1 MHQFALKI
9 GLFALTAVLLAACG
23 SQPRNS
29 TYDARQ
35 YDCGTCGTVQR
46 IEQVRLADRQ
56 ESQSI
61 GMGAVLGA
69 IIGGVAGS
77 KVGNGDT
84 RTVATVAGAAV
95 GGVIGHAVQSNN
107 NQDRYQQDGYR
118 VDVNLDDGR
127 WAQVTQLE
135 NPGLRVGS
143 RVMIRDEQVYL
154 LR

>member
-1 MHQFALKI
+1 MHQIALKT
-9 GLFALTAVLLAACG
+9 GLFALTAILLAACG
-23 SQPRNS
+23 TQPRNS
-29 TYDARQ
+29 YDARQ

-56 ESQSI
+56 ENQSI

-77 KVGNGDT
+77 NIGHGDT

-107 NQDRYQQDGYR
+107 NQDRYRQDGYR

-143 RVMIRDEQVYL
+143 RVIIRDEQVYL

>member
-1 MHQFALKI
+1 MRKFALKT

-23 SQPRNS
+23 SQPRT

-46 IEQVRLADRQ
+46 IEQVSLADRQ

-77 KVGNGDT
+77 NIGHGDT

-95 GGVIGHAVQSNN
+95 GGVIGHKVQASNN
-107 NQDRYQQDGYR
+107 DNRYQQDGYR

-143 RVMIRDEQVYL
+143 RVIIRDEQVYL

>member
-1 MHQFALKI
+1 MYQFTLKT

-61 GMGAVLGA
+61 GMGAVIGA
-69 IIGGVAGS
+69 VIGGVAGNQIGS
-77 KVGNGDT
+77 GNT
-84 RTVATVAGAAV
+84 RTAATVAGAAV
-95 GGVIGHAVQSNN
+95 GGVIGHQVQNSNN
-107 NQDRYQQDGYR
+107 NDRYQQDGYR

-143 RVMIRDEQVYL
+143 RVIIRDEQVYL